1 METNQFIAF
10 FLALF
15 VGVSLGLVG
24 SGGSILS
31 VPILVYVLHIEP
43 VLATSYSLFI
53 VGSTALFGGF
63 QKAKQQL
70 VDFKK
75 VFLFGIP
82 TVLSV
87 FITRILLV
95 PKIPKTI
102 VINSNFSIFKSMLIL
117 IFFAIVMIFAALK
130 MIRPV
135 KDKIDKNDLKLNYYK
150 IFFNGIFIGFIAG
163 LVGAGGGFLI
173 VPALIFLAKT
183 PIKIAIGT
191 SLFIVA
197 IQSLIGFLGDYHNFN
212 VLDWSLLLKFTFC
225 TIIGLL
231 VGNLIS
237 KKVSGEKLKVGF
249 GYFVLFIGIFIF
261 FKEVFMS

>member
-102 VINSNFSIFKSMLIL
+102 VINSDFSIFKSMLIL
-117 IFFAIVMIFAALK
+117 IF
-130 MIRPV
+130 
-135 KDKIDKNDLKLNYYK
+135 
-150 IFFNGIFIGFIAG
+150 
-163 LVGAGGGFLI
+163 
-173 VPALIFLAKT
+173 
-183 PIKIAIGT
+183 
-191 SLFIVA
+191 
-197 IQSLIGFLGDYHNFN
+197 
-212 VLDWSLLLKFTFC
+212 LDRKS
-225 TIIGLL
+225 
-231 VGNLIS
+231 V
-237 KKVSGEKLKVGF
+237 V
-249 GYFVLFIGIFIF
+249 
-261 FKEVFMS
+261 